1 MAGYRCAVSS
11 CKVYS
16 STNLKDAQLVGGLRE
31 GARVQGTVSGN
42 WLHIE
47 SINDPEWQ

>member
-16 STNLKDAQLVGGLRE
+16 STNLKDAID
-31 GARVQGTVSGN
+31 ARKQAEEKYFGEYSYDNSMSYSLKHT
-42 WLHIE
+42 IE
-47 SINDPEWQ
+47 